1 MTDLPPEAPVEPAGR
16 GLLDR
21 ISIVWVIPAA
31 ALAIALGVAWHS
43 YVERGPLLE
52 LTFETASGIKA
63 GETEL
68 HYRDVTVGLVEKVGF
83 TDNLDEVLVS
93 VRLDKA
99 VAPYVDRDADFWV
112 VQPEVS
118 ARGVTGLSTVL
129 SGVFIQGIWDDT
141 PDGFVERHRGKSA
154 APLNREGRPGLRLRL
169 RAASD
174 AGLTEEAPI
183 LYRGIEVGRIGKAE
197 VSRDGSTV
205 EADAIV
211 FAPHD
216 RLISSSTRF
225 WDSSGFSFSLGPGGA
240 RVDFSS
246 VAALLSGGVTFQSV
260 VSGGKRVE
268 PDTRFEVY
276 PDESTA
282 RASVFA
288 AKDGP
293 ALTLTAYFA
302 ENVEGLSIDAP
313 VMLGGLRIGRVTA
326 LNGTVDADRF
336 GDDRVRLAATLAIQ
350 PARLGLEAPASTE
363 DALDYLAG
371 RVRDGLRARLATAS
385 ILTRRLKVE
394 LIETAGTAPA
404 ELDRDADPNPVIP
417 TTASDISDVSATAEG
432 LYNRINDLPIEDL
445 MQSAIDALNS
455 VSTLAGS
462 DEIRAVPG
470 EVRALL
476 GEARGIVGSDEMQA
490 LPGRID
496 GTVAAIETLARQL
509 AEADAASRLTA
520 ALDAAAGAAET
531 IDTAAAGLP
540 DLVARLNA
548 VADQAATLPLDELAG
563 RISAL
568 LDSTD
573 RLIDTDQARDLPT
586 DLSAALREL
595 AAMLAE
601 LREGGVV
608 GNANATLASAR
619 SAADDISTAA
629 RDLPDLLARAQRVL
643 GQASS
648 TIEGYDASRG
658 MGREIDTALREI
670 QRAAQAVTALSR
682 ALERNPNS
690 ILFGR

>member
-1 MTDLPPEAPVEPAGR
+1 MTDLPPETPVEPAGR
-16 GLLDR
+16 SLLDR
-21 ISIVWVIPAA
+21 VSIVWVIPAA

-43 YVERGPLLE
+43 YAERGPLLE

-68 HYRDVTVGLVEKVGF
+68 HYRDVTVGVVEKVGF
-83 TDNLDEVLVS
+83 TDSLGEVLVS

-99 VAPYVDRDADFWV
+99 VAPYVDDSADFWV

-129 SGVFIQGIWDDT
+129 SGVFIQGIWDDR
-141 PDGFVERHRGKSA
+141 PDGFVERHQGKNA

-197 VSRDGSTV
+197 VSQDGSTV

-216 RLISSSTRF
+216 RLISTSTRF

-246 VAALLSGGVTFQSV
+246 VAALVSGGVTFQSV
-260 VSGGKRVE
+260 VSGGREVE
-268 PDTRFEVY
+268 PETRFEVY
-276 PDESTA
+276 PDESSA

-288 AKDGP
+288 ADEGT
-293 ALTLTAYFA
+293 ALTLTAYFE
-302 ENVEGLSIDAP
+302 ENVEGLSVDAP
-313 VMLGGLRIGRVTA
+313 VTLGGLRIGRVTS
-326 LNGTVDADRF
+326 LNGIVDAARF
-336 GDDRVRLAATLAIQ
+336 GDDRVRLSATLAIQ
-350 PARLGLEAPASTE
+350 PSRLGIAQSATPE

-371 RVRDGLRARLATAS
+371 RVREGLRARLVTAS
-385 ILTRRLKVE
+385 ILTGGLKVE
-394 LIETAGTAPA
+394 LVETAETTPA
-404 ELDRDADPNPVIP
+404 EIDRDADPNPVIP

-470 EVRALL
+470 EVKALV

-496 GTVAAIETLARQL
+496 GAVAAIETLIRQL
-509 AEADAASRLTA
+509 AEADAATRLTG
-520 ALDAAAGAAET
+520 ALDAAAGAAQS

-548 VADQAATLPLDELAG
+548 VADQAATLPLDELAQ

-573 RLIDTDQARDLPT
+573 RLIDTDQARNLPT

-601 LREGGVV
+601 LREGGIV

-629 RDLPDLLARAQRVL
+629 RDLPDLLDRAQRIL
-643 GQASS
+643 GQASA

-658 MGREIDTALREI
+658 MGREIDAALREI
-670 QRAAQAVTALSR
+670 QRAAQAVTTLSR

>member
-1 MTDLPPEAPVEPAGR
+1 MTDLPPETPVQPAGR
-16 GLLDR
+16 GLLER

-43 YVERGPLLE
+43 YVDRGPLLE
-52 LTFETASGIKA
+52 LTFENASGIKA
-63 GETEL
+63 GETAL

-99 VAPYVDRDADFWV
+99 VAPYVDDGAAFWV

-141 PDGFVERHRGKSA
+141 PDGFVERHRGKNA
-154 APLNREGRPGLRLRL
+154 APLNREGRPGLQLRL

-197 VSRDGSTV
+197 VSQDGSTV

-246 VAALLSGGVTFQSV
+246 VAALVSGGVTFQSV
-260 VSGGKRVE
+260 VSGGQRVE

-288 AKDGP
+288 LDEGA

-302 ENVEGLSIDAP
+302 ENVEGLAVDAP
-313 VMLGGLRIGRVTA
+313 VTLGGLRIGRVTA
-326 LNGTVDADRF
+326 LNGIVDAKRF

-350 PARLGLEAPASTE
+350 PARLGLKAPASAE

-371 RVRDGLRARLATAS
+371 RVREGLRARLASAS
-385 ILTRRLKVE
+385 ILTARLKVE
-394 LIETAGTAPA
+394 LIETAARAPA
-404 ELDRDADPNPVIP
+404 EIERDADPNPVIP
-417 TTASDISDVSATAEG
+417 TTASDISNVSATAEG

-476 GEARGIVGSDEMQA
+476 GEARGIVGSEEMQA

-509 AEADAASRLTA
+509 AEADAANRLTT
-520 ALDAAAGAAET
+520 ALDAAASAAET

-548 VADQAATLPLDELAG
+548 VADQAATLPLDELAQ

-573 RLIDTDQARDLPT
+573 RLIDTDQARNLPT

-601 LREGGVV
+601 LREGGIV

-619 SAADDISTAA
+619 SAADDISAAA
-629 RDLPDLLARAQRVL
+629 RDLPELLERAQRVL

-658 MGREIDTALREI
+658 MGREIDSALREI
-670 QRAAQAVTALSR
+670 QRAAQAVAALSR

>member
-1 MTDLPPEAPVEPAGR
+1 MTDLPPETPVEPAGR
-16 GLLDR
+16 SLLDR

-43 YVERGPLLE
+43 YAERGPLLE
-52 LTFETASGIKA
+52 LTFENASGIKA

-68 HYRDVTVGLVEKVGF
+68 HYRDVTVGLVERVGF
-83 TDNLDEVLVS
+83 TDSLGEVLVS

-99 VAPYVDRDADFWV
+99 VAPYVDDGADFWV

-129 SGVFIQGIWDDT
+129 SGVFIQGIWDDR
-141 PDGFVERHRGKSA
+141 PDGFVERHQGKSA

-169 RAASD
+169 RAATD

-197 VSRDGSTV
+197 VSQDGSTV

-216 RLISSSTRF
+216 RLISTSTRF
-225 WDSSGFSFSLGPGGA
+225 WDSSGFSFSLGPSGA

-260 VSGGKRVE
+260 VSGGREVQPE
-268 PDTRFEVY
+268 TRFEVY

-288 AKDGP
+288 ADEGT
-293 ALTLTAYFA
+293 ALTLTAYFE
-302 ENVEGLSIDAP
+302 ENVEGLSVDAP
-313 VMLGGLRIGRVTA
+313 VTLGGLRIGRVA
-326 LNGTVDADRF
+326 SLNGIVDAARF
-336 GDDRVRLAATLAIQ
+336 GDDRVRLSATLAIQ
-350 PARLGLEAPASTE
+350 PSRLGIEQNATPE

-371 RVRDGLRARLATAS
+371 RVREGLRARLVTAS
-385 ILTRRLKVE
+385 ILTGGLKVE
-394 LIETAGTAPA
+394 LVETAETSPA
-404 ELDRDADPNPVIP
+404 EIDRDADPNPVIP

-470 EVRALL
+470 EVKALV
-476 GEARGIVGSDEMQA
+476 GEARGIVGSDGMQA

-496 GTVAAIETLARQL
+496 GAVAAIETLTRQL
-509 AEADAASRLTA
+509 AEADAASRLTE
-520 ALDAAAGAAET
+520 ALDAAAGAAQS
-531 IDTAAAGLP
+531 IDAAAAGLP

-548 VADQAATLPLDELAG
+548 VADQAATLPLNELAD

-586 DLSAALREL
+586 DLSGALREL

-601 LREGGVV
+601 LREGGIV

-629 RDLPDLLARAQRVL
+629 RDLPDLLDRAKRIL
-643 GQASS
+643 GQASA

-658 MGREIDTALREI
+658 MGREIDAALREI
-670 QRAAQAVTALSR
+670 QRAAQAVTTLSR